1 MKFWCLQISQKNNQ
15 ILDRFLPYDAR
26 AEIFQNLVGF
36 LGDLKTPKFH
46 SEINWDYF
54 HSKMIFFSRFPE
66 YQHSKDVY
74 GCKGRVKDVCDPS
87 FDNVNFNYS
96 DQIKID
102 CLD

>member
-1 MKFWCLQISQKNNQ
+1 MIGNGLLVTALGI
-15 ILDRFLPYDAR
+15 PVY
-26 AEIFQNLVGF
+26 LVGVYWQ
-36 LGDLKTPKFH
+36 KKPPIFH
-46 SEINWDYF
+46 KIMGKLLFEIYLDWDYF
-54 HSKMIFFSRFPE
+54 HSKMVFFSRFPE